1 MDWSGLGSLTDVG
14 WPTVTAMAIA
24 LAGLVAGSAIE
35 GRLKRERELKEAEQA
50 YRAAVASGDPDR
62 IRIAAAGLRD
72 ARKRS
77 GQA

>member
-14 WPTVTAMAIA
+14 WPTVIAMAIA
-24 LAGLVAGSAIE
+24 LAGLIAGAAVE
-35 GRLKRERELKEAEQA
+35 RRQKRERELKEAEQA
-50 YRAAVASGDPDR
+50 YRAAVDSGDPDR

>member
-1 MDWSGLGSLTDVG
+1 MDWSGLTSLTDVG
-14 WPTVTAMAIA
+14 WPTVIAMAIA

>member
-14 WPTVTAMAIA
+14 WPTVIAMAIA
-24 LAGLVAGSAIE
+24 LAGLIAGSAVE
-35 GRLKRERELKEAEQA
+35 RRQKRERELKEAEQA

>member
-1 MDWSGLGSLTDVG
+1 VDWSALTNLPAVG
-14 WPTVTAMAIA
+14 WPTAVALAIA
-24 LAGLVAGSAIE
+24 LAGLIAGSAIE

>member
-14 WPTVTAMAIA
+14 WPTVIAMAIA